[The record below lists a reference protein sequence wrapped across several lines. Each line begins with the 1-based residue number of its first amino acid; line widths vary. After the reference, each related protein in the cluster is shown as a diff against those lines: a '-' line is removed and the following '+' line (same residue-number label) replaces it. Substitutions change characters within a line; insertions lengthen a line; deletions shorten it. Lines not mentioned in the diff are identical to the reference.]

1 MKTAS
6 SKTQAGRQA
15 RAEQILTAA
24 ESLLLRH
31 GYQRITMEDVAQH
44 ARTGTGTIYLH
55 WKTKEALFETVLLRE
70 LVGIWAYVQQLLTGD
85 PTNALLHRF
94 LGHVLRAVKE
104 RPLARALFTRDTDL
118 LGKLAQQS
126 VVFQAQPLASGAEL
140 MTVLRQLGLIRS
152 DVALEAQSYA
162 FSALWAG
169 FSLVDPLLSS
179 ADHVS
184 IDTQVA
190 ALAMLIQRA
199 FEPEALPDEVA
210 LREQIVP
217 ALQAFLEQAQAS
229 FEEQIQIRMASPH
242 Q

>member
-229 FEEQIQIRMASPH
+229 FEEQIQIRMASP
-242 Q
+242 